1 MENNDKYIVKEFPD
15 IEFDSKEELFTA
27 LKNNKDRIMKMKKAS
42 IKHSD
47 SIQVP
52 EFTKKDLTIKG
63 IEISGFDSDSIYPVI
78 NTTNYLDSHNDVH
91 LNGLWNKSVNEQQ
104 GKVLYI
110 VNHDLSIGS
119 EIAYEKDVE
128 MMLKDFKFSDLG
140 YSSDMTTQAL
150 IFKVK
155 KDNIIMDLVKDR
167 VEKKIPSQHS
177 IRMQYVKLDLAID
190 SSEED
195 FKEEKRIWDK
205 YIDTIANKESALDQ
219 GYFWAVSEAKI
230 YLEGSMVVRGSND
243 ITPMILGK
251 SEPSTD
257 THTPEPSK
265 KDTQKQGVNE
275 DSEWNALEILKQ
287 IKF

>member
-1 MENNDKYIVKEFPD
+1 MITAKEFPD
-15 IEFDSKEELFTA
+15 IEFDSKEELFKA
-27 LKNNKDRIMKMKKAS
+27 LKNNKERICKIKKHS
-42 IKHSD
+42 VKHSD

-63 IEISGFDSDSIYPVI
+63 IELPGFDKDSIYAVI

-91 LNGLWNKSVNEQQ
+91 LSGIWNKSVNEQQ
-104 GKVLYI
+104 GNISYI
-110 VNHDLSIGS
+110 VNHDLAIGK

-128 MMLKDFKFSDLG
+128 MMLKEFKFSDLG
-140 YSSDMTTQAL
+140 YSSDMITQAL

-155 KDNIIMDLVKDR
+155 KENIIMDLVKDR

-177 IRMQYVKLDLAID
+177 VRMQYVKLDLAID
-190 SSEED
+190 STDED

-205 YIDTIANKESALDQ
+205 YKDSIANQKALEQ

-257 THTPEPSK
+257 TPKAEPSGN
-265 KDTQKQGVNE
+265 DTPKGVEDE
-275 DSEWNALEILKQ
+275 DSEWNPIDYLKQ
-287 IKF
+287 IKI

>member
-1 MENNDKYIVKEFPD
+1 MDKIVVKEFPD
-15 IEFDSKEELFTA
+15 IEFDSKVELFKA
-27 LKNNKDRIMKMKKAS
+27 LKNNKERIMKMKKAS
-42 IKHSD
+42 VKHSD
-47 SIQVP
+47 SIRVP

-63 IEISGFDSDSIYPVI
+63 IELPGFDKDSVYAVI
-78 NTTNYLDSHNDVH
+78 NTTNYLDSHSDVH
-91 LNGLWNKSVNEQQ
+91 LSGIWNKSVKEQQ
-104 GKVLYI
+104 GNVLYI
-110 VNHDLSIGS
+110 VNHDLSIGK
-119 EIAYEKDVE
+119 EIAYEKDIE
-128 MMLKDFKFSDLG
+128 MMLKEFKFSDLG

-155 KDNIIMDLVKDR
+155 KDDIIMDLVKDR
-167 VEKKIPSQHS
+167 VDKKIPSQHS
-177 IRMQYVKLDLAID
+177 VRMQYVKLDLAID
-190 SSEED
+190 SDDED

-205 YIDTIANKESALDQ
+205 YKDSIANQDALEQ

-257 THTPEPSK
+257 THKTEPSNN
-265 KDTQKQGVNE
+265 DTQKKGVE
-275 DSEWNALEILKQ
+275 DKDSEWDALDILKQ